1 VLLFLGPKLLPEYK
15 DPDAGRLDIPS
26 AGLALLAVLAVIFA
40 LKEVAQDGVSLLPL
54 AAVAV
59 GSIAG
64 VAFVRRQRGLSSP
77 LVDLE
82 MFKSRVF
89 NVSLATNVI
98 AIFIAIGYFLFVAQ
112 YLQLVVG
119 LTPFEAGLWSL
130 PSAAGFVAGSTV
142 APRFIHRVR
151 PGLVIGVCM
160 AIAAI
165 GLGLLA
171 RVGVWGDLNIIVGAS
186 VLIALALAPVFNLTT
201 ELIVSSAPPE
211 KAGAASGISET
222 GAEMGGAMGLA
233 ILGSLGTAIYRSR
246 LSADLPTGLPAD
258 AVGPAV
264 DTLGGATAVA
274 SRLPD
279 SVGEAL
285 LTSAQD
291 AFTTGLQVTAA
302 VSALIAIVVAVP
314 AVLALRKVGPR
325 DAATDEG

>member
-1 VLLFLGPKLLPEYK
+1 
-15 DPDAGRLDIPS
+15 
-26 AGLALLAVLAVIFA
+26 
-40 LKEVAQDGVSLLPL
+40 
-54 AAVAV
+54 
-59 GSIAG
+59 
-64 VAFVRRQRGLSSP
+64 
-77 LVDLE
+77 
-82 MFKSRVF
+82 
-89 NVSLATNVI
+89 
-98 AIFIAIGYFLFVAQ
+98 
-112 YLQLVVG
+112 
-119 LTPFEAGLWSL
+119 
-130 PSAAGFVAGSTV
+130 
-142 APRFIHRVR
+142 
-151 PGLVIGVCM
+151 M

-246 LSADLPTGLPAD
+246 LGADLPTGLPAD

>member
-1 VLLFLGPKLLPEYK
+1 
-15 DPDAGRLDIPS
+15 
-26 AGLALLAVLAVIFA
+26 
-40 LKEVAQDGVSLLPL
+40 
-54 AAVAV
+54 
-59 GSIAG
+59 
-64 VAFVRRQRGLSSP
+64 
-77 LVDLE
+77 
-82 MFKSRVF
+82 
-89 NVSLATNVI
+89 
-98 AIFIAIGYFLFVAQ
+98 
-112 YLQLVVG
+112 
-119 LTPFEAGLWSL
+119 
-130 PSAAGFVAGSTV
+130 
-142 APRFIHRVR
+142 
-151 PGLVIGVCM
+151 
-160 AIAAI
+160 
-165 GLGLLA
+165 
-171 RVGVWGDLNIIVGAS
+171 
-186 VLIALALAPVFNLTT
+186 
-201 ELIVSSAPPE
+201 
-211 KAGAASGISET
+211 
-222 GAEMGGAMGLA
+222 MGLA